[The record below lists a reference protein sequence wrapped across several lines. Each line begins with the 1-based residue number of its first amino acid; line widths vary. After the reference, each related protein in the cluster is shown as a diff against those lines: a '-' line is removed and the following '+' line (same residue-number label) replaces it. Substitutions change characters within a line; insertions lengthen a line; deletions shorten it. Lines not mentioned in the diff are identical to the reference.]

1 MDLIKI
7 LDKNLKHIQG
17 RPSGAVHLWPSAL
30 AVRPGRPFWLS
41 EGCRRPTAYRP
52 LDVGSQRLRPT
63 ATPMLKQLGVQV
75 AKQAAFHNTSELCE
89 LVPKGLVLHFVSLAW

>member
-17 RPSGAVHLWPSAL
+17 RPSGAVRPWPS
-30 AVRPGRPFWLS
+30 G
-41 EGCRRPTAYRP
+41 GCRRPTAYRP

-63 ATPMLKQLGVQV
+63 ATPMLKQPGVQV
-75 AKQAAFHNTSELCE
+75 AKQAAFHSTSELCE

>member
-17 RPSGAVHLWPSAL
+17 RPPL
-30 AVRPGRPFWLS
+30 AVRPGRPYRPS
-41 EGCRRPTAYRP
+41 GGCRRPTAYRP

-63 ATPMLKQLGVQV
+63 ATPMLKQPGVQV
-75 AKQAAFHNTSELCE
+75 AKQAAFHSTSELCE